1 MPEEQEEIVQTIPLT
16 EVERKF
22 LMRVVIQEIKSA
34 ERDQER
40 YLKKH
45 GTPFVPAE
53 GKKDI
58 TIYKIEC
65 GVGLIKKL
73 DEDEGRDE
81 SK

>member
-1 MPEEQEEIVQTIPLT
+1 MPEDTAEIVRSVPLT

-45 GTPFVPAE
+45 GTPFVPVA

-73 DEDEGRDE
+73 DEDDGCET